1 MTISLPGANTLLID
15 LSVLLI
21 ASGRGPNGVEKRNG
35 AFFRLLGV
43 G

>member
-1 MTISLPGANTLLID
+1 MKLRLQCWK
-15 LSVLLI
+15 
-21 ASGRGPNGVEKRNG
+21 GRGPIGVEKRNG